1 MDSCSLVSKTIEN
14 VSSSS
19 NSIRTQGKHSKS
31 TRSSK
36 ENTSTNPK
44 NETNGLRLVRQK
56 FKQQGLKNNVIDTLM
71 ESWRERTKK
80 QYKVYLEKWIRFC
93 NRERLNALERDVNK
107 VLEFLQYMYRKQY
120 SFSALNTARSALSCV
135 FDSPSIGDHIL
146 IRRFMRSV
154 FNTRPNLP
162 RYSKIW
168 DVSIVLKYLENCS
181 PGKFLNLLQLSQK
194 LTTLIALTTGQ
205 RAQTIG
211 YLNLD
216 HVNFSHASASFN
228 IQSLLKH
235 NSQHNKI
242 NNVVTLVAYP
252 NNKKLCAV
260 TFKTVFCQNQTTE
273 T

>member
-1 MDSCSLVSKTIEN
+1 
-14 VSSSS
+14 
-19 NSIRTQGKHSKS
+19 
-31 TRSSK
+31 
-36 ENTSTNPK
+36 
-44 NETNGLRLVRQK
+44 
-56 FKQQGLKNNVIDTLM
+56 M
-71 ESWRERTKK
+71 ESWRERTKI
-80 QYKVYLEKWIRFC
+80 QYKVYLDKWIRFC
-93 NRERLNALERDVNK
+93 NRERLNALERNVNK
-107 VLEFLQYMYRKQY
+107 VLDFLQYMYRKQY

-211 YLNLD
+211 YLDLD
-216 HVNFSHASASFN
+216 HVNFSHASATFN

-235 NSQHNKI
+235 NSQNNKI

-252 NNKKLCAV
+252 NNKKTMCCDIFE
-260 TFKTVFCQNQTTE
+260 TIYCQNQKTE